1 MSLSS
6 IWFLFYNNFDRP
18 NVGYKPNI
26 GYSIFNQK
34 AMKQFILSVLAV
46 ICGLNTTIAQNKTY
60 FGLEFSLFRD
70 IHKIR
75 DNSNYLTTLP
85 LMEPQGG
92 VTVRQEIQKRIF
104 IEAGVII
111 KPYSDAIGFK
121 PMAVS
126 FIGTE
131 GISLLIPIRF
141 GLNLNVYEEK
151 ISLVPVIG
159 YSYSANTPSSYGR
172 DSGTQESSTT
182 IITYTFTENPDV
194 SRYVSLLQMGIGFEF
209 QLFDVLLL
217 SISTNYYKGYTPI
230 WIPNINY
237 TVNNSPSTTGTVTSK
252 GDFWCVSTGLKYP
265 ISNFWT
271 TKR

>member
-1 MSLSS
+1 
-6 IWFLFYNNFDRP
+6 
-18 NVGYKPNI
+18 
-26 GYSIFNQK
+26 
-34 AMKQFILSVLAV
+34 MKQFVLSVVVV
-46 ICGLNTTIAQNKTY
+46 ICGLNTTNAQNKTY

-70 IHKIR
+70 IHKIN
-75 DNSNYLTTLP
+75 DNGNYLMTLP

-92 VTVRQEIQKRIF
+92 ITVRQEIKKQIF
-104 IEAGVII
+104 VEAGVIV

-121 PMAVS
+121 PMPVS
-126 FIGTE
+126 FVGTE
-131 GISLLIPIRF
+131 GVSLLIPIRL

-151 ISLVPVIG
+151 IYLVPVIG
-159 YSYSANTPSSYGR
+159 YSYGANTPSSYGR

-182 IITYTFTENPDV
+182 TITYTSTENPDV
-194 SRYVSLLQMGIGFEF
+194 SRYASLLQIGIGFEF
-209 QLFDVLLL
+209 QIFDVLLL

-230 WIPNINY
+230 WISDINY
-237 TVNNSPSTTGTVTSK
+237 TVDNSFSTTGTVTSK